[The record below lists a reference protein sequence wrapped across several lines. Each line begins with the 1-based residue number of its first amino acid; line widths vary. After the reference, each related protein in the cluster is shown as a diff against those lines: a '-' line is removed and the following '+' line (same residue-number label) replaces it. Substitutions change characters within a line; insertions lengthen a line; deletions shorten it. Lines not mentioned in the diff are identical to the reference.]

1 MGKHEGRG
9 YGRPEVED
17 AVMDEKEVKEAG
29 PVLENPY
36 KKKDK
41 NEEDLDQNQQK
52 RRKTIQD
59 DTEDMDIVNECEDGT
74 AVEATKRWSEYSSE
88 ESSLG
93 RGTMREEFTH
103 EDKKN
108 EKKSEQERDISKN
121 PWETDKRTNEE
132 RFKNTATQKGYWA
145 KIKFEISGYH
155 TEKDKNGNMKLYT
168 FELETIKD
176 VLKAIM
182 RKGKILDKSF
192 AILPRG
198 TNDNRR
204 ITREESIDQMIK
216 ENNKSLWLEGEIKR
230 YVKPDGKINEIR
242 KTIKSGFNMDMSIR
256 FDTES
261 LNDGNFDEF
270 IRDWHYVARNEPN
283 TYLFTKEGEETS
295 KKIRIHELL
304 PRPVQEESVEEVAYI
319 LGSTSRNQDGMQ
331 ALIEELE
338 EFIDEKLHTKIKL
351 GVRWTTPD
359 LGYMDLTR
367 LWSRSRKEQDPRLRR
382 AMEPTIMVIYM
393 GLGNHTKKIR
403 LDTIKVLM
411 EEWGSFTKITT
422 EKGRQVSQF
431 SKLPGGNR
439 GVLIPPIDTV
449 TKEDKKALLTLYER
463 HIENK
468 VNHNLW
474 IQTNITDMDYEIND
488 SQGQAMTIREQL
500 LKNEFVPGMFS
511 FNGIIRYKDI
521 WNEYPDKYYLITNN
535 VTGEAATKRLE
546 LITKEIIK
554 NDPMAIAAFQ
564 DVTVGPLTAF
574 SKERNEPSRLQSY
587 KFNLME
593 LVEDDK
599 MRLNDIII
607 DGKNV
612 IEPAGLPDN
621 LNPWNINEF
630 SSNRTYTTA
639 QITQSIIGMEITTN
653 YDKDNDDLTDDGE
666 QGHESQ
672 TPSEA
677 RPNHISQSPAGY
689 QDTPRQDN
697 EGFTMV
703 RNKKDKK
710 KNQTASSETT
720 RSPVTT
726 IQLNENIAKNMTG
739 GTINV
744 TAGNTYNLVNTN
756 AEEEGKKEEGDSI
769 LTIGKSQSSS
779 SYSTDSV
786 LDMESAK
793 YGNKE
798 EESTS
803 DLESIKPA
811 NLHELDRSE
820 VNDQDKDDFEVTQL
834 RRQFREVEALLKLK
848 NEESLRRRRDKEDAK
863 NGGRGG
869 RGSILRTRKK
879 EQNTQR
885 QEEQSSKTKNV

>member
-1 MGKHEGRG
+1 MGKYEGRG
-9 YGRPEVED
+9 YDRPEEED
-17 AVMDEKEVKEAG
+17 AVMGEKEVKVAG
-29 PVLENPY
+29 PVLKNPY

-52 RRKTIQD
+52 RRKTNQD
-59 DTEDMDIVNECEDGT
+59 DIEEMDMNESEDEIAAET
-74 AVEATKRWSEYSSE
+74 PKRWSEYTSSE
-88 ESSLG
+88 ESSLD
-93 RGTMREEFTH
+93 RGIMNEDFIR

-121 PWETDKRTNEE
+121 PWETDNRTNEE

-145 KIKFEISGYH
+145 KIKFEIFGYH
-155 TEKDKNGNMKLYT
+155 TEKDKNGNMSLYT

-176 VLKAIM
+176 VLRAIM

-216 ENNKSLWLEGEIKR
+216 ENNKSLWLEGEVKR
-230 YVKPDGKINEIR
+230 YIKPDGKINEIR

-261 LNDGNFDEF
+261 LNDGNFDKF

-283 TYLFTKEGEETS
+283 TYLFTKEGEETM
-295 KKIRIHELL
+295 KKIRIHELI
-304 PRPVQEESVEEVAYI
+304 PRPVQEENVEEVAYI

-331 ALIEELE
+331 VLIDELE
-338 EFIDEKLHTKIKL
+338 EFIEEKLQTNIKL
-351 GVRWTTPD
+351 GFRWTTPD

-367 LWSRSRKEQDPRLRR
+367 LWSRSKKEQDPRSRR
-382 AMEPTIMVIYM
+382 AMEPTIMVMYM
-393 GLGNHTKKIR
+393 GLGNHTKRIR

-431 SKLPGGNR
+431 GKLPGGNR

-468 VNHNLW
+468 VSHNLW
-474 IQTNITDMDYEIND
+474 IQTNITNMDYEIND
-488 SQGQAMTIREQL
+488 SKGQAMTIREQL
-500 LKNEFVPGMFS
+500 LNNEFVPGMFA
-511 FNGIIRYKDI
+511 FNGIIKYKDI
-521 WNEYPDKYYLITNN
+521 WNEYPDKYYLVTNN

-546 LITKEIIK
+546 LITKDIIK
-554 NDPMAIAAFQ
+554 NDPMAITAFQ
-564 DVTVGPLTAF
+564 DATVGPLTAF
-574 SKERNEPSRLQSY
+574 SKERNEPSRLHSY

-612 IEPAGLPDN
+612 MESVKMPDN
-621 LNPWNINEF
+621 LNPWNINEL

-639 QITQSIIGMEITTN
+639 QITQSIIGMEITAD
-653 YDKDNDDLTDDGE
+653 YDKDNDDLTDE
-666 QGHESQ
+666 EEKGHEPQ
-672 TPSEA
+672 TPCEV
-677 RPNHISQSPAGY
+677 RPTHISQSPAEY
-689 QDTPRQDN
+689 QETPRQDN

-703 RNKKDKK
+703 RNKKDKRK
-710 KNQTASSETT
+710 KQTASNDTT

-726 IQLNENIAKNMTG
+726 IQLNKNIAKKMTG

-756 AEEEGKKEEGDSI
+756 DEEEGKKEEGESI
-769 LTIGKSQSSS
+769 LSIGNSQSSS
-779 SYSTDSV
+779 SSSMESV

-811 NLHELDRSE
+811 NLHDLDRSE
-820 VNDQDKDDFEVTQL
+820 VNDQDTEDVEVTQL
-834 RRQFREVEALLKLK
+834 RRQFREIEALLKLN

-863 NGGRGG
+863 KGGRGG
-869 RGSILRTRKK
+869 RGSIMRTRKK

-885 QEEQSSKTKNV
+885 QEEQPNKTKNE